1 MKKKSK
7 TIFKN
12 IAMFLSIVI
21 VIIILIGFI
30 LFSLSLPYKDIL
42 AFFSNSNY
50 FWFNGRRIAYL
61 ATAPM
66 FFSVIMYLIV
76 CLMSKNFQP
85 SKRIMNSCYLG
96 IICVSSFLVLI
107 ILNILALFFYLYIY
121 FFTSFHSCQ
130 DDKIRDC
137 YVNDQVVCEKL
148 YGRDPLFKW

>member
-1 MKKKSK
+1 MKVTLKK
-7 TIFKN
+7 T
-12 IAMFLSIVI
+12 AMFLYILIVI
-21 VIIILIGFI
+21 MIFIGCI
-30 LFSLSLPYKDIL
+30 LFSILLPYKDIL

-50 FWFNGRRIAYL
+50 FWFSGRRITLL

-66 FFSVIMYLIV
+66 FFSLIIYLII

-85 SKRIMNSCYLG
+85 SKRIINSCYLG
-96 IICVSSFLVLI
+96 VICLSSFLVLI